1 MIVRMEQRSPTI
13 AVRPLEIKHLYDFAI
28 RLYRANFNA
37 MFLAMAA
44 VQVPLALL
52 SMPLA
57 LKSISILNEVNTMQV
72 AGRLPDTMW
81 ILDTL
86 SESLPVLILAL
97 LVPVYQLFVMP
108 LGNLTCARLAM
119 QAALE
124 RPVSLV
130 EALRFARSRYWPTQ
144 VALAVYLLPLLLLS
158 VIILVMVLASQ
169 AAGSETGVVS
179 FAIMGLF
186 LIFFGML
193 GMLVLYP
200 RFFTALS
207 GIIQC
212 REDPE
217 GTGILAQGL
226 WYLKRA
232 YALSESFYMRLLGLL
247 LLMHFAVVFVT
258 QGISEASNLIIW
270 LINTAISGGNF
281 TEEILDPARQ
291 QDVMVIGLSMMITMV
306 VTLVIVPVWQC
317 LKTLLYIDLRCRKE
331 AFDLHLL
338 LDREPQR

>member
-1 MIVRMEQRSPTI
+1 MIVRMEPRSPTI

-28 RLYRANFNA
+28 RLYRANFNS

-44 VQVPLALL
+44 VQLPLSLL

-57 LKSISILNEVNTMQV
+57 LKSIEIINELNTLQV
-72 AGRLPDTMW
+72 SGRLPDQIW
-81 ILDTL
+81 ILDKL
-86 SESLPVLILAL
+86 DESLPVLILAM

-124 RPVSLV
+124 SPVSLL
-130 EALRFARSRYWPTQ
+130 EALRFARRRYWPTQ

-158 VIILVMVLASQ
+158 VLILVMVLASQ
-169 AAGSETGVVS
+169 AAGSETGVLS
-179 FAIMGLF
+179 FALMGLF
-186 LIFFGML
+186 LISLGSL
-193 GMLVLYP
+193 GMLLIYP
-200 RFFTALS
+200 RFFGALS

-212 REDPE
+212 REEPE

-232 YALSESFYMRLLGLL
+232 YALSEGYYMRLLGLL
-247 LLMHFAVVFVT
+247 LLMHFAVSFIT
-258 QGISEASNLIIW
+258 QGISEASNFILW
-270 LINTAISGGNF
+270 LIDSAVSGGNLA
-281 TEEILDPARQ
+281 EEIFDPARQ
-291 QDVMVIGLSMMITMV
+291 QDVMVIGLSMMFTMV

-331 AFDLHLL
+331 ALDLHLL
-338 LDREPQR
+338 LDREAQR